1 MNKNEETDFT
11 RTVVFSPEV
20 NEVNLFPSDVLAKKI
35 AKLEAE
41 AAFRMAY
48 ETFLDCDSSKVKVAK
63 MRKPRPSEKV
73 INRWSAQ

>member
-1 MNKNEETDFT
+1 MNTLPKDI
-11 RTVVFSPEV
+11 
-20 NEVNLFPSDVLAKKI
+20 LAKKI

-48 ETFLDCDSSKVKVAK
+48 ETFLDCDSNKVKVAK

>member
-1 MNKNEETDFT
+1 MNTLPKDI
-11 RTVVFSPEV
+11 
-20 NEVNLFPSDVLAKKI
+20 LLKKI